1 MSRDQW
7 LGQLGLFT
15 AERVIMTMALQS
27 LIKLFKFRFCFLK
40 SNLIILTSIM
50 LFQST
55 LFKFRKLLFVND
67 MTFRHGLFVFLS
79 LGLKML
85 FIDVTVP

>member
-1 MSRDQW
+1 M
-7 LGQLGLFT
+7 
-15 AERVIMTMALQS
+15 
-27 LIKLFKFRFCFLK
+27 
-40 SNLIILTSIM
+40 IILTSIM
-50 LFQST
+50 LFQSII
-55 LFKFRKLLFVND
+55 FKLIKLLFVND